1 MGHALARYNGFVDR
15 GFQVTMLFDND
26 PNKIGQSV
34 SDLEIFSMD
43 GMTDKI
49 KQAKVKVAILS
60 VPASAA
66 QAVAEQLVKAGIK
79 SILNYAPIH
88 LSVPNNVHVQHIDP
102 ATHLQ
107 RMTYYL

>member
-1 MGHALARYNGFVDR
+1 
-15 GFQVTMLFDND
+15 MLFDND
-26 PNKIGQSV
+26 PQKIGQTV
-34 SDLEIFSMD
+34 NDLEIFSMD

-49 KQAKVKVAILS
+49 KQAKIKVAILS

-66 QAVAEQLVKAGIK
+66 QVVAEQLVKAGIK

-88 LSVPNNVHVQHIDP
+88 LSVPKDVHVQHIDP